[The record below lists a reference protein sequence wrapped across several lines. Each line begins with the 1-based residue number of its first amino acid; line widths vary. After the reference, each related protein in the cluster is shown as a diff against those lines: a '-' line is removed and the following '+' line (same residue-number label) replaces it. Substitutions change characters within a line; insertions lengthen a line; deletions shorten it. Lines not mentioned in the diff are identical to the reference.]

1 MYVLRINLA
10 QLGGSELMTFW
21 KFYFILCF
29 NIVVAGQCMLQIA
42 TSLI

>member
-1 MYVLRINLA
+1 MYVLQISLP

-21 KFYFILCF
+21 KFYLTLYF
-29 NIVVAGQCMLQIA
+29 NFVVAGQRMLQIA